1 MRIGII
7 GGGSGGYVA
16 AIRAAQLGAKVTVF
30 EKDKLG
36 GTCTNYGCI
45 PTKVLYSITHKML
58 DFEWGVSKK
67 MWTGEISPDWRM
79 VQNFKNGVVSRL
91 VRGIEF
97 LFKKNKIELIYGEA
111 QILSINMVSVET
123 TKGLKE
129 YEFDKII
136 LATGSA
142 PNIPPVDGLSGISP
156 WDNVEA
162 LATQKVPQSLIIL
175 GGGVIGVEFAHIFRN
190 FGSDV
195 KIVELLPK
203 ILPFQDDE
211 VSAAVDRALVGE
223 GIEILTS
230 QRAVSAHRSK
240 SGVVLELADG
250 STVEA
255 EEIIVATGRKVN
267 LPRGAENIGLKV
279 EQNRI
284 PVDKYRRTEIDN
296 VYAVGDITGEPHLEH
311 KATREGIIAVEH
323 MFGIDSELDM
333 DKIPA
338 AIFTAL
344 EVGTAGYTEKQA
356 REKFGDDVK
365 IGKFP
370 YIASGRAQAEGE
382 PVGFIKV
389 VAAPDDTIIGFHS
402 VGRNASELLG
412 LGGFLVQKK
421 MKLSDVAETIFAHPT
436 LSEMI
441 EESSL
446 AAMRRA
452 IHI

>member
-16 AIRAAQLGAKVTVF
+16 AIRAAQLGAEVTVF

-45 PTKVLYSITHKML
+45 PTKALYSVAHKML
-58 DFEWGVSKK
+58 DFKWGVSKK

-79 VQNFKNGVVSRL
+79 VQNFKNGVVARL

-97 LFKKNKIELIYGEA
+97 LFKKNKIVLVRGEA
-111 QILSINMVSVET
+111 QILSSNEILVEG
-123 TKGLKE
+123 TKGAEK

-136 LATGSA
+136 LATGSS
-142 PNIPPVDGLSGISP
+142 PGIPPVEELVGIAP

-162 LATQKVPQSLIIL
+162 LAAERLPKSLLIL
-175 GGGVIGVEFAHIFRN
+175 GGGVIGVEFAHIFRT

-195 KIVELLPK
+195 TIVELLPR
-203 ILPFQDDE
+203 ILPLQDVE
-211 VSAAVDRALVGE
+211 VAAAVDRALIGE
-223 GIEILTS
+223 GVKIMTS
-230 QRAVSAHRSK
+230 QKAVSAHRSK
-240 SGVVLELADG
+240 SGVILEIADG
-250 STVEA
+250 STVGA

-267 LPRGAENIGLKV
+267 LPKGAENIGLTI

-284 PVDKYRRTEIDN
+284 PVNKYRQTASDN
-296 VYAVGDITGEPHLEH
+296 VYAVGDITGEPYLEH

-323 MFGIDSELDM
+323 IMGIESELDI
-333 DKIPA
+333 DLIPA

-344 EVGTAGYTEKQA
+344 EVGAAGYTEKQA
-356 REKFGDDVK
+356 REKFGDNIK

-382 PVGFIKV
+382 PIGFIKTIAV
-389 VAAPDDTIIGFHS
+389 LDGTIIGFHA
-402 VGRNASELLG
+402 VGKTASELLG
-412 LGGFLVQKK
+412 LGGFIIQHKIK
-421 MKLSDVAETIFAHPT
+421 IDDVAGTIFAHPT
-436 LSEMI
+436 LSEI
-441 EESSL
+441 VQESAL
-446 AAMRRA
+446 AAIRRA